1 MSHLGIFGDKK
12 GRNLNIFLKSGVS
25 VCGRVLLWWWLS
37 SCPLVQRC
45 AGVRGF
51 RTCRRSALVLWW
63 CAPRLLSAL
72 LHCACRVACE
82 YGSISRFKGVL
93 RGFWG
98 ANVCL
103 YGFGVL
109 RGLCGFCARV
119 ELGGLEACGV
129 FASILS
135 SFVLFLV
142 LSYVLLLLCLPF
154 FLSSLLLLL
163 SLFLLSSACP
173 LGCLASALGLVLSLC
188 GLLLFPFPLRMYG
201 QKKGR
206 AVLVRPRF
214 VGCGLLYLVTAL
226 YSSYSS
232 GVNPFIS

>member
-1 MSHLGIFGDKK
+1 MW
-12 GRNLNIFLKSGVS
+12 
-25 VCGRVLLWWWLS
+25 LL
-37 SCPLVQRC
+37 C
-45 AGVRGF
+45 ACGVR
-51 RTCRRSALVLWW
+51 
-63 CAPRLLSAL
+63 RLYDLM
-72 LHCACRVACE
+72 R
-82 YGSISRFKGVL
+82 
-93 RGFWG
+93 
-98 ANVCL
+98 VCL
-103 YGFGVL
+103 YFIAFAFVFLL
-109 RGLCGFCARV
+109 RL
-119 ELGGLEACGV
+119 
-129 FASILS
+129 
-135 SFVLFLV
+135 SFVLFL
-142 LSYVLLLLCLPF
+142 VLLLLCLPF

-173 LGCLASALGLVLSLC
+173 LGYLASDLGLVLSLC